1 VNYASPETLTLLW
14 EVDSHGVRRYTSA
27 QTSWTG
33 ARKTSPFRKWLPGV
47 YAFYILGGGDR
58 PEQIAGSPVTANFF
72 RTLGVKPILGRTF
85 LGNEDGLEDT
95 SAAAEV
101 CVISYRLWQERFA
114 GDPKVLG
121 RALLLDQVPYTIVG
135 VMPADFWF
143 LAHKAQVWVPIS
155 LNRSNREY
163 RYLTVVARRRASLT
177 QSSADLVALARAL
190 SSGYPQ
196 TNQGWGAELDDLRDW
211 IANRTFGARILLLA
225 GARTS

>member
-1 VNYASPETLTLLW
+1 VS
-14 EVDSHGVRRYTSA
+14 GVTP
-27 QTSWTG
+27 Q
-33 ARKTSPFRKWLPGV
+33 RKLPGLARAKQVLFGTARV

-101 CVISYRLWQERFA
+101 CIISYRLWQERFA

-190 SSGYPQ
+190 SRPSRGGKNSLPRSPPPRGSFAALCCSAPSL
-196 TNQGWGAELDDLRDW
+196 TPREV
-211 IANRTFGARILLLA
+211 
-225 GARTS
+225 